1 METVERLLA
10 EHEFFRGIDRRY
22 LPLLVGCAANAR
34 FEAGTFLFREGDPAD
49 RFYLVRRG
57 RAAVEISA
65 PERGGIVVETLGP
78 GEVIGFSWLFPPYRW
93 RFDARVLE
101 QMTALVMDGAC
112 LRAKCEQDHELG
124 YQLMRNAVDVVLER
138 LQATRMQLLD
148 VYGHAHAH

>member
-1 METVERLLA
+1 METIERLLA

-22 LPLLVGCAANAR
+22 YPLLLGCVINVR
-34 FEAGTFLFREGDPAD
+34 FDAGAFLFREGDPAD

-57 RAAVEISA
+57 RAAIEISA
-65 PERGGIVVETLGP
+65 PERGGIVVETVGP

-101 QMTALVMDGAC
+101 PMTALALDGAC
-112 LRAKCEQDHELG
+112 LRGKCEEDHELG
-124 YQLMRNAVDVVLER
+124 YQLVRKAADVVLER